1 MSYYA
6 LLGYVGL
13 SMTLSFS
20 YSCLECLDNKFK
32 LPQTS
37 CSILFVWVI
46 CTLIITSI
54 LAAVM
59 GEMAMGQVESMHV
72 IIAGILVLVSLCVSS
87 SIVYYTFDNDKIFKF
102 DCFGLF

>member
-20 YSCLECLDNKFK
+20 YSCLECFDNKFK
-32 LPQTS
+32 LPQNS

-46 CTLIITSI
+46 CTLIITSM

-59 GEMAMGQVESMHV
+59 GEMSMGQVETTHV
-72 IIAGILVLVSLCVSS
+72 IIVGILVLVSLCVSS
-87 SIVYYTFDNDKIFKF
+87 SMVYYTFESNKKF
-102 DCFGLF
+102 DCCGLF